1 MSTLTPNPT
10 LIEIGK
16 RMKLEKARLG
26 IKNIKVCLELDVH
39 LSTYLD
45 YEAGKRDIPVSKLS
59 LLGSLGFDVAYI
71 LTGVENKSQNKGI
84 ANELPSSLIQDY
96 DDDAKTTALLSA
108 MNNAE
113 NTLKR
118 ADAKPVIDYNY
129 VDLANIGMQLMNYR
143 VMIEE

>member
-1 MSTLTPNPT
+1 MSTLTPNPA

-16 RMKLEKARLG
+16 RISIERARLG
-26 IKNIKVCLELDVH
+26 MKSIKVSIAIDIH
-39 LSTYLD
+39 LNTYRN

-59 LLGSLGFDVAYI
+59 LLGSLGFDAAYI

-84 ANELPSSLIQDY
+84 ANELPTSLIKDY

-118 ADAKPVIDYNY
+118 AGAKPVIDYNY
-129 VDLANIGMQLMNYR
+129 VDLANIGMQLLKYR
-143 VMIEE
+143 VMNEE

>member
-16 RMKLEKARLG
+16 RMKLEKARLD
-26 IKNIKVCLELDVH
+26 IKNIKVCVELDVH

-45 YEAGKRDIPVSKLS
+45 YEDGKRDIPVSKLS
-59 LLGSLGFDVAYI
+59 LLGLLGFDAAYI

-84 ANELPSSLIQDY
+84 ANELPTSLIKDY

-118 ADAKPVIDYNY
+118 AGAKPVIDYNY
-129 VDLANIGMQLMNYR
+129 VDLANIGMQLLKYR

>member
-1 MSTLTPNPT
+1 MSTLTPNST

-84 ANELPSSLIQDY
+84 ANELPSSLI
-96 DDDAKTTALLSA
+96 
-108 MNNAE
+108 
-113 NTLKR
+113 
-118 ADAKPVIDYNY
+118 
-129 VDLANIGMQLMNYR
+129 
-143 VMIEE
+143 